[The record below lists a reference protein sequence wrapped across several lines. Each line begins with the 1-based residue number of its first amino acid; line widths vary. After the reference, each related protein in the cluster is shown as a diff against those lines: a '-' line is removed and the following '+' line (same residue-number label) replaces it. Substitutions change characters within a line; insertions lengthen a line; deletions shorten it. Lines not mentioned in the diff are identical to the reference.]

1 MKKNASNDARA
12 GARADGGAEKT
23 AKNAAWHAHADET
36 AKNAARH
43 ARDDETAKNAARHA
57 RDGESER
64 NCALRVAATESVAR
78 SLRKNDAKREPARTP
93 LEKKKRMIVDRMQ
106 KLGVYRVQYM
116 AAINRTAEMYVELDR
131 LMQQYE
137 DGGCEAIVEHT
148 NKAGATNLVKNPIRR
163 SIEDVY
169 SQLLAHERELGLTP
183 GAMKKLGDAKPE
195 SQMSPLEAALKKL
208 SAG

>member
-1 MKKNASNDARA
+1 MKKNASNDARE
-12 GARADGGAEKT
+12 GARADGGAEK
-23 AKNAAWHAHADET
+23 
-36 AKNAARH
+36 
-43 ARDDETAKNAARHA
+43 TAKNAARHA

-64 NCALRVAATESVAR
+64 NCALRVAAAESVAR

-131 LMQQYE
+131 LLAQYE
-137 DGGCEAIVEHT
+137 AEGHKAIVEHT
-148 NKAGATNLVKNPIRR
+148 NKAGATNLVKSPVRCA
-163 SIEDVY
+163 IEDTY
-169 SQLLAHERELGLTP
+169 RELLAHERELGLTP
-183 GAMKKLGDAKPE
+183 AAMKKLGDAKPE

>member
-23 AKNAAWHAHADET
+23 AKNAARHARADET

-43 ARDDETAKNAARHA
+43 ARADEAVT
-57 RDGESER
+57 
-64 NCALRVAATESVAR
+64 
-78 SLRKNDAKREPARTP
+78 KREPARTP

-116 AAINRTAEMYVELDR
+116 AAINRTAELYVELDR
-131 LMQQYE
+131 LMKQYE
-137 DGGCEAIVEHT
+137 DGGCAAIVEHT